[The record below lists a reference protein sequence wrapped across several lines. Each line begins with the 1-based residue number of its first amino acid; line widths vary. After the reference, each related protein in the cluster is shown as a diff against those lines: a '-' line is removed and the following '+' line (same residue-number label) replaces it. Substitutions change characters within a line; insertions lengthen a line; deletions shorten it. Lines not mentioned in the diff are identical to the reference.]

1 MPRPKISIS
10 KDDQEQIYVPSL
22 IHKTN
27 LGKEYKGNWDELHNK
42 YWKYYLAEPE
52 SKIKTWPWNNACN
65 FMSPMVTVA
74 VDTLNSLYYD
84 AMLSGR
90 PQLVGSGEDGGMS
103 EEDTQLL
110 DEFFFEFVWKKV
122 ISLELMGDAWNFD
135 TLIDGTSVASYRWL
149 RDMTVTRTDEVDARP
164 KTRKETRIVNGQELE
179 IDALTGDF
187 NTTTT
192 EIVEAKRAN
201 RPVVDILDTA
211 KLHVAPGTKRGIGME
226 GSLQYPN
233 CPWYFIETWKTVEQA
248 RQMRADGYEGLEE
261 EDIEHLVTDREL
273 TEKERTKAEKEEI
286 GQHDPRK
293 ILFRVFF
300 ERRVLPGK
308 ILMPDGE
315 SKSQTFEDPKGVAE
329 EVIAWYLPKS
339 KRLSMVMP
347 LSRMYPDNQR
357 PHVDNHHST
366 VGSFFFSLG
375 VPALLENV
383 MKLDTSATRQLV
395 DHGTLV
401 NKPWAFYEPA
411 KMGLLPSLQNIA
423 PGAMIATEDASGV
436 KIAQFTSR
444 HDFWQLIRVAAQE
457 WQERLT
463 AVTDF
468 TGGRNASLPNSPR
481 TLGGQELMLNQANIA
496 FAHRVALRVIAY
508 KILFRRVKN
517 LYQANAPEEL
527 EFEFYNKAQGLIN
540 TRKLPRQLLQSK
552 FDFTFRLNPNRAAES
567 ASAQQRLALVQNMI
581 FLQQDPE
588 SLRAAMS
595 DVYSAENKLDDFN
608 NRIWPKEK
616 IVIQKQQLAAQQAA
630 EAGQPPPPPTP
641 PEPEVDAQ
649 LAPTPVPEREFDEL
663 AVSL

>member
-1 MPRPKISIS
+1 MPRPKIKLNDEQQEKYVTSLVH
-10 KDDQEQIYVPSL
+10 KD
-22 IHKTN
+22 N
-27 LGKEYKGNWDELHNK
+27 LGKEYKGNWDTLHNK
-42 YWKYYLAEPE
+42 YWNYYLAEPE
-52 SKIKTWPWNNACN
+52 SKVKTWPWNNACN

-84 AMLSGR
+84 AMLSER
-90 PQLVGSGEDGGMS
+90 PQLIGSGEEGGMS

-122 ISLELMGDAWNFD
+122 ISLPLMGDAWNFD

-149 RDMTVTRTDEVDARP
+149 KDKTVIRRDETDATP
-164 KTRKETRIVNGQELE
+164 KTRKETAIVDGQKIE
-179 IDALTGDF
+179 IESVTGEF

-192 EIVEAKRAN
+192 EIAEAISAD
-201 RPVVDILDTA
+201 RPVIEILDMA
-211 KLHVAPGTKRGIGME
+211 KLYVSPGTKRGIGME

-233 CPWYFIETWKTVEQA
+233 CPWYFVEQWKTVEQA
-248 RQMRADGYEGLEE
+248 RQMRAMGYEGLEE
-261 EDIEHLVTDREL
+261 DDLDNLLTDREL

-300 ERRVLPGK
+300 ERRVLPGE
-308 ILMPDGE
+308 IVMPDGE
-315 SKSQTFEDPKGVAE
+315 KKTQKFEAPDGVAE
-329 EVIAWYLPKS
+329 EVIAWYLPRS

-357 PHVDNHHST
+357 PHIDNHHST

-411 KMGLLPSLQNIA
+411 KTGLLPSLQNIA
-423 PGAMIATEDASGV
+423 PGSLIATDDASGV
-436 KIAQFTSR
+436 KVMQFTSR
-444 HDFWQLIRVAAQE
+444 HDFWQLIRVTAQE

-468 TGGRNASLPNSPR
+468 VGGRNAALPNSPR
-481 TLGGQELMLNQANIA
+481 TLGGQNLMLNQANIT

-508 KILFRRVKN
+508 RILFRRIKN

-527 EFEFYNKAQGLIN
+527 EFEFYNRAQGLLN
-540 TRKLPRQLLQSK
+540 VKKLPKQLLHAK

-567 ASAQQRLALVQNMI
+567 QSAQNRLALVQNMI
-581 FLQQDPE
+581 FLAQDPE
-588 SLRAAMS
+588 ALRAAMS
-595 DVYSAENKLDDFN
+595 DVYSADNKLDDFN

-616 IVIQKQQLAAQQAA
+616 IEIQKQQLAAQQAA
-630 EAGQPPPPPTP
+630 EQGQPPPPPQP
-641 PEPEVDAQ
+641 PQLQPEA
-649 LAPTPVPEREFDEL
+649 APLEPVPEREDLDEL
-663 AVSL
+663 AVVL